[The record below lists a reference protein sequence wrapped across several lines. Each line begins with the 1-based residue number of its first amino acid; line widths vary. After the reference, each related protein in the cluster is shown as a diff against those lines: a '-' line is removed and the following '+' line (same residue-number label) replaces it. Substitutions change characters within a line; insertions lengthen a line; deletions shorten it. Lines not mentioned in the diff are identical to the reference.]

1 MKYLVVATA
10 AFAVAII
17 GDTFA
22 ADAAVKEVVAV
33 DEGYNW
39 SGIYVGANIG
49 YGQADTQYSFFLAGV
64 GQIDDPEI
72 GDDFGDRANGILGGA
87 QIGFNVQMNQFVLG
101 VEADLQATGLSESV
115 HQRYEPFG
123 ITDLD
128 VNLGLDINWIS
139 TVRGRLGIA
148 AADRLLL
155 YGTAGIAIAE
165 IEFNFSYNNDPIFGF
180 GSSNSSS
187 SKITRSGWAAGAGA
201 EYAFTDNWS
210 LKMEYLY
217 VDLGKE
223 RDVLVDF
230 TPLFFQREIDG
241 DLTLQT
247 VRLGVNYKF

>member
-10 AFAVAII
+10 AFAAAMS

-33 DEGYNW
+33 DKGYSW
-39 SGIYVGANIG
+39 SGIYMGANIG
-49 YGQADTQYSFFLAGV
+49 YGQADTQYSSFFADI
-64 GQIDDPEI
+64 GQSDPEI
-72 GDDFGDRANGILGGA
+72 GDDFDDRANGILGGA

-115 HQRYEPFG
+115 HQHYEPFG
-123 ITDLD
+123 LSDLD

-165 IEFNFSYNNDPIFGF
+165 IESNFSYNNDPDFGF
-180 GSSNSSS
+180 ESSNSSS
-187 SKITRSGWAAGAGA
+187 SKTTRSGWVAGAGA

-223 RDVLVDF
+223 RDIFVDF
-230 TPLFFQREIDG
+230 SPLFGQREIDG